1 MSLTLISSL
10 SSTTIG
16 KHMIRETERHLQAER
31 EVMLREKSSSVGDG
45 KAINTQL
52 LLTDSESQSF
62 DVCGIHKEFKR

>member
-31 EVMLREKSSSVGDG
+31 EVNAKGEG
-45 KAINTQL
+45 
-52 LLTDSESQSF
+52 
-62 DVCGIHKEFKR
+62 